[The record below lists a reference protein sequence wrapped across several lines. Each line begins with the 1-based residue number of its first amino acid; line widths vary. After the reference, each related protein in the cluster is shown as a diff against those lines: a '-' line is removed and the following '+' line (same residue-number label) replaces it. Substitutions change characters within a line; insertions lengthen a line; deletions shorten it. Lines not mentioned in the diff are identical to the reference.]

1 MRVKL
6 YLLLPLITA
15 ILTSCNKGTAP
26 SSVSAMRKQE
36 RNDRYEYYYV
46 EGIRNKLI
54 GAQAD
59 AIALFEECIKL
70 VPERD
75 GAWYQIGQIAYYT
88 GDMDNALK
96 YGKGALQR
104 SKSIWHYM
112 LVANAYYQKGITDSA
127 IVYYESAHHYFPQS
141 EEIKYTLGNLYYESG
156 YYNEAAEIFR
166 FFDDKYS
173 MGGTSAIPLVKSLIK
188 LERYEEAENKLIML
202 TASYPDEYSFLGI
215 LAELYRD
222 SGEEEKAAGVYEE
235 LINADPDNIVVLFSI
250 AEFFRRSS
258 SYADIFSLLN
268 TVALKEN
275 ISEEEKVNFFAAQL
289 EDPAIISEFYTE
301 FEISLRVLEASHVDN
316 PLVFL
321 LRPELY
327 KMTGRNKEAIELFEI
342 YVKKWPEGYYAWE
355 QLLLLMAESNDY
367 EKLYAISS
375 SAVRRFN
382 TALLPRLF
390 NAMAATE
397 IGFYDEA
404 LEQLTRGRRL
414 LNNNQ
419 DLAMQVLSMEA
430 DALYRKGEAD
440 EAFARFDEALKI
452 NQDDLVILN
461 NYAYFL
467 AEKEIRLR
475 EARRMIEMVIR
486 EEPDYNVFND
496 TYAWVLYK
504 QGKYKKAEIIM
515 RKIIESEDNDDAEYF
530 EHYGYILKA
539 RRKCFE
545 AIISWER
552 AIKMGAQE
560 EKLRNEIERCRQ
572 LIK

>member
-1 MRVKL
+1 ML
-6 YLLLPLITA
+6 FIPA
-15 ILTSCNKGTAP
+15 ILVSCNKGTAP

-36 RNDRYEYYYV
+36 RNDRYEYYFV

-59 AIALFEECIKL
+59 AVSLFEECIKL

-88 GDMDNALK
+88 GDMENAIK
-96 YGKGALQR
+96 YGREALER
-104 SKSIWHYM
+104 GKSIWHYM
-112 LVANAYYQKGITDSA
+112 LVANAFYQKGMTDSA
-127 IVYYESAHHYFPQS
+127 IVYYEEAHKTFPQS
-141 EEIKYTLGNLYYESG
+141 EEIKYTLANIYYESG

-188 LERYEEAENKLIML
+188 LEKYEEAESKLL
-202 TASYPDEYSFLGI
+202 TLIASYPEEYSFLGI

-275 ISEEEKVNFFAAQL
+275 VSEEEKVNFFAAQL
-289 EDPAIISEFYTE
+289 EDPAIIREFFSEY
-301 FEISLRVLEASHVDN
+301 EISLRVLEAAHEDN

-327 KMTGRNKEAIELFEI
+327 KMTGRNQEAIELLEI

-355 QLLLLMAESNDY
+355 QLLLLLSGGNDY

-375 SAVRRFN
+375 SAVRGFN
-382 TALLPRLF
+382 TSLLPRLL

-404 LEQLTRGRRL
+404 LEQLIRVRRL
-414 LNNNQ
+414 LNDNQ

-430 DALYRKGEAD
+430 DALYRKGNAD
-440 EAFARFDEALKI
+440 DAFAKFDEALRI
-452 NQDDLVILN
+452 EPYDLVILN

-467 AEKEIRLR
+467 AEKDIRIR
-475 EARRMIEMVIR
+475 EARKMIEKVIAV
-486 EEPDYNVFND
+486 EPDYNVYND

-504 QGKYKKAEIIM
+504 QRRYKKAEM
-515 RKIIESEDNDDAEYF
+515 VMKKIIESEDNDDAEYF
-530 EHYGYILKA
+530 DHYGYILKA
-539 RRKCFE
+539 RKRCFE
-545 AIISWER
+545 AIVAWER
-552 AIKMGAQE
+552 AIEMGAQE
-560 EKLRNEIERCRQ
+560 ERLRNEIEICRE